1 MLKVKNIE
9 EMVGLIQ
16 EDENLRKEIASNP
29 EIAIQDNFKLV
40 PDTPVYR
47 YVVIFLGLTIVLT
60 VIGYFLITLLDK
72 GQLDS
77 AIIALAS
84 AAIGA
89 LAGLLA
95 PQPT

>member
-1 MLKVKNIE
+1 MRKVKNIE
-9 EMVGLIQ
+9 EMVDLIQ

-29 EIAIQDNFKLV
+29 EMAIQDSFKLV

-47 YVVIFLGLTIVLT
+47 YVVVFLGMTIVLI
-60 VIGYFLITLLDK
+60 VIGYFLIALFDD

-84 AAIGA
+84 AALGA

-95 PQPT
+95 PQPN